1 MSGFHSPRND
11 HTNGEEWQ
19 RRPVEVP
26 VWWILMV
33 SATLTV
39 LAVSSVVMIRAY
51 GGSLQTAGR
60 ELAARWP
67 PAAIT
72 PTPQPRQAGTP
83 APSPVSEGVPPSE
96 APPQEGPYP
105 SGPIPGIT
113 FESVRA
119 ALEQRGVHCDQ
130 PTAASPPSGLNCSLP
145 NTRLVTEV
153 GATGPDSSHVWLV
166 SCHIYYAYVDTPPSQ
181 DEMLRCFDPVIA
193 AAESGAQLESD
204 RAWIR
209 THIHDTNRV
218 TTTHGLVSLLF
229 DPRRGSLDIEGG
241 L

>member
-1 MSGFHSPRND
+1 
-11 HTNGEEWQ
+11 
-19 RRPVEVP
+19 
-26 VWWILMV
+26 MV
-33 SATLTV
+33 LTTLTV

-51 GGSLQTAGR
+51 GGSLQTAQK
-60 ELAARWP
+60 ELAVRWS

-72 PTPQPRQAGTP
+72 PTPQPRQAATP
-83 APSPVSEGVPPSE
+83 APSPVSEAVPPSE
-96 APPQEGPYP
+96 APPQEGAYP

-119 ALEQRGVHCDQ
+119 ALERGGVHCDQ
-130 PTAASPPSGLNCSLP
+130 PAAASTGLNCSLP

-181 DEMLRCFDPVIA
+181 DEMLRCFDPVMA
-193 AAESGAQLESD
+193 AAESGAQLASD

-209 THIHDTNRV
+209 AHIHDTNRV

-229 DPRRGSLDIEGG
+229 DPHRQPGYRRRPLDP
-241 L
+241 LARPPSTLRA